1 MINQNKIIKDLKE
14 RNDKLSEQYR
24 LRDFRCITLEN
35 KIDKIY
41 EVINAVE
48 NCILKDISILK
59 KIRNMSTE
67 EMIMRLE
74 ATLDILRKVKK

>member
-35 KIDKIY
+35 RIDKIY

-59 KIRNMSTE
+59 EIRNMSNE